1 MSLQEKLNKQGEN
14 GVQIEEKPNMN
25 YEEMIARL
33 KATEGY
39 LSTFLK
45 ENMNKEM
52 TMTQE
57 LEKIKQTSQLV
68 QEEIRLTSKQSIDT
82 LQNVT
87 ELHKK
92 SINNNLEILAGVIG
106 RMEGQLEENR
116 KTVQEKL
123 DNMNANMKS
132 EVGYL
137 RNEIKRNLEELED
150 NSKSMISSAKVGL
163 VINGWLDWMKY
174 GIGAA
179 VFVVPVYLLI
189 KWVFGL
195 SVTL

>member
-1 MSLQEKLNKQGEN
+1 MSAEFNSSEKSEN
-14 GVQIEEKPNMN
+14 SQQIKPNMN

-57 LEKIKQTSQLV
+57 LEKIKQTSRQV
-68 QEEIRLTSKQSIDT
+68 QEEIRLTSKQSIDN

-92 SINNNLEILAGVIG
+92 SINSNLEILAGMIK
-106 RMEGQLEENR
+106 RMESQLEENR
-116 KTVQEKL
+116 QTVQEKL
-123 DNMNANMKS
+123 DNMTDSMDTQ
-132 EVGYL
+132 VHML
-137 RNEIKRNLEELED
+137 RQQIKNNLDELED

-174 GIGAA
+174 GLGAA

-189 KWVFGL
+189 KWMFGL